1 MLRAPRSDAGG
12 IDGRY
17 TWWHLPIVTQAA
29 NVVTDTPDAA
39 PSSESM
45 SDDWA
50 GRSPT
55 EPDSAPPGALG
66 RMLPDERD
74 LADRQLVICGA
85 RERILPALGAFSQ
98 GGDPHR
104 SIHLPTAPNRRLRN
118 CSLG

>member
-29 NVVTDTPDAA
+29 ANVVTDTPDAA
-39 PSSESM
+39 PSSESI

-50 GRSPT
+50 GRSTT
-55 EPDSAPPGALG
+55 EPDSAEDPGARG
-66 RMLPDERD
+66 RKLPDERD

-85 RERILPALGAFSQ
+85 RERILPA
-98 GGDPHR
+98 PR
-104 SIHLPTAPNRRLRN
+104 SF
-118 CSLG
+118 